1 MDIKT
6 NLYPSFWKIIKHRFN
21 DKNINKDL
29 KCPMNASDY
38 QAVQQAANIYKLVY
52 ETIFSR
58 TRGRIS
64 DPKELSLDENDL
76 LEIYTERLN
85 NVIANPR
92 VRRLF
97 SSLTLDD
104 EIQQLDFMLNNSV
117 DETADMNFVVGILV
131 LGMTIEWLQP
141 QVDSIMHTSVMIGGK
156 EEKKLLDNHKN
167 MIDRLDSM
175 KIELNKRI
183 RDYGYM
189 YNSYINT
196 ES

>member
-1 MDIKT
+1 M
-6 NLYPSFWKIIKHRFN
+6 LLP
-21 DKNINKDL
+21 
-29 KCPMNASDY
+29 
-38 QAVQQAANIYKLVY
+38 Y
-52 ETIFSR
+52 ETVFSR
-58 TRGRIS
+58 TRGRIN
-64 DPKELSLDENDL
+64 DPKELYLSEDDL
-76 LEIYTERLN
+76 LEIYTERLG
-85 NVIANPR
+85 NVISNPR

-104 EIQQLDFMLNNSV
+104 EIQQIYFELNHSV
-117 DETADMNFVVGILV
+117 DEIADMNFVIGILV

-141 QVDSIMHTSVMIGGK
+141 QVDSVLHTSVMIGGK

-175 KIELNKRI
+175 KTELNKRI

>member
-1 MDIKT
+1 M
-6 NLYPSFWKIIKHRFN
+6 LLP
-21 DKNINKDL
+21 
-29 KCPMNASDY
+29 
-38 QAVQQAANIYKLVY
+38 Y
-52 ETIFSR
+52 ETVFSR
-58 TRGRIS
+58 TRGRVN
-64 DPKELSLDENDL
+64 DPKELSLNENDL
-76 LEIYTERLN
+76 LEIYTERLH
-85 NVIANPR
+85 NVIGKPR

-97 SSLTLDD
+97 SSIVLDD
-104 EIQQLDFMLNNSV
+104 EIQQIDFILNNSV
-117 DETADMNFVVGILV
+117 DEASDIDFVTDLLV

>member
-1 MDIKT
+1 M
-6 NLYPSFWKIIKHRFN
+6 LLS
-21 DKNINKDL
+21 
-29 KCPMNASDY
+29 
-38 QAVQQAANIYKLVY
+38 Y
-52 ETIFSR
+52 EKIFSR
-58 TRGRIS
+58 TMGRIN
-64 DPKELSLDENDL
+64 DPKELSLDESDL
-76 LEIYTERLN
+76 VEIYTERLHN
-85 NVIANPR
+85 IIGNPR

-97 SSLTLDD
+97 SSLSLDD
-104 EIQQLDFMLNNSV
+104 EIQQMEFTLNNSV
-117 DETADMNFVVGILV
+117 DETSDVDFIAGILV

-141 QVDSIMHTSVMIGGK
+141 QVDSIIHTSVMIGGK